1 MRYLLV
7 FPTLFCIFTGSAF
20 AKYEVAIVNT
30 HLSGELNSLVGI
42 ARKMETNYHIV
53 EADQLDLVESSLDL
67 VLHAL
72 GNENEIDELRN
83 FKARHPFVKLVN
95 FGDPLSNY
103 DLFDKIIM
111 PSHLPVLQSGI
122 QVDYIEGI
130 PTPLNHEDLR
140 IEMSRWHGKLPQTQN
155 PRIAVLIGGNA
166 KASNFTAR
174 HGQMLALELNALRK
188 KYHFSYLIT
197 NSRRTPE
204 STQAAFFQYLEP
216 RPEDFFFDVR
226 SGSSDNPYRAMLG
239 FADYVIVTGDS
250 MSMIADS
257 LSLGKPTYVFAPT
270 GSLEERHKAFILQQA
285 HRNRL
290 KPLSSEIGPFH
301 YEPLS
306 TSGIIATRLIQMLSS
321 SEKRGVRCQ
330 RYLSKA
336 SAYRYSE

>member
-1 MRYLLV
+1 MRYLFV
-7 FPTLFCIFTGSAF
+7 FPALICIFSGSAF

-42 ARKMETNYHIV
+42 AKKMETNYHIV
-53 EADQLDLVESSLDL
+53 EADQLDLVDSSLDL
-67 VLHAL
+67 ILHAL
-72 GNENEIDELRN
+72 GNENEIDELRT

-95 FGDPLSNY
+95 FGDPLGNY

-111 PSHLPVLQSGI
+111 PSHLPPLQSGI
-122 QVDYIEGI
+122 QVEYIEGI
-130 PTPLNHEDLR
+130 PTPLTHEDLAS
-140 IEMSRWHGKLPQTQN
+140 EMGRWHDKLPQTQN
-155 PRIAVLIGGNA
+155 PRVAVLIGGNA
-166 KASNFTAR
+166 KASNFTVR
-174 HGQMLALELNALRK
+174 HGHMLAVELNALRV
-188 KYHFSYLIT
+188 KYHSAYLIT

-204 STQAAFFQYLEP
+204 NTQAAFFQYLEP
-216 RPEDFFFDVR
+216 SREDFFFDVR

-285 HRNRL
+285 LRNRL
-290 KPLSSEIGPFH
+290 KPLSSEIEPFH

-306 TSGIIATRLIQMLSS
+306 TSSIIATRLIQMLSS
-321 SEKRGVRCQ
+321 WEKRQTQCQ
-330 RYLSKA
+330 RHLSTSKE
-336 SAYRYSE
+336 RM

>member
-1 MRYLLV
+1 MIMRYILV
-7 FPTLFCIFTGSAF
+7 FAALNCIFTGSAF
-20 AKYEVAIVNT
+20 AKYEVAIINT

-53 EADQLDLVESSLDL
+53 EADQLDLVENSLDL

-95 FGDPLSNY
+95 FGDPLCNY

-111 PSHLPVLQSGI
+111 PSHLPLLQSGI

-130 PTPLNHEDLR
+130 PTPLTHEDLAN
-140 IEMSRWHGKLPQTQN
+140 EMGRWHDKLPQTQN

-174 HGQMLALELNALRK
+174 HGHMLALELNALRK

-204 STQAAFFQYLEP
+204 STQAAFLQHLEP
-216 RPEDFFFDVR
+216 SREDFFFDVR
-226 SGSSDNPYRAMLG
+226 SGISDNPYRAMLG

-257 LSLGKPTYVFAPT
+257 LSLGKPTYVFAPA

-285 HRNRL
+285 QRNRL

-306 TSGIIATRLIQMLSS
+306 TSSTIASRLIQMLSS
-321 SEKRGVRCQ
+321 SEKGGIRCQ
-330 RYLSKA
+330 QHLSKA
-336 SAYRYSE
+336 SAGR